1 MLKFYKMLNMKKI
14 LLLFTLFIGIIHVN
28 AQTLEELKET
38 LSVQKDSLKAAQ
50 GRVDATQGKIDA
62 FPGWKKGAFGT
73 IGGSVSNFSNWYAQ
87 KSPNNR
93 SGNIGFTVNAFANL
107 NTNLYF
113 WRNSGNLNLSWVKF
127 NDKDNPNDNT
137 QWREAND
144 VFNVSSLYGMKL
156 SETFALSGL
165 GEYRTTIL
173 NNFNNPGYLDVG
185 VGATWTPIKDLVV
198 VVHPLNYNLV
208 FSRND
213 AIFQSSYGT
222 KILVDYTRQIKE
234 ISFKTNLSMFQ
245 SYKSN
250 NLSNWT
256 WNNSFGYTL
265 WKMIGVGFDFGLRNN
280 KQEALKYYVD
290 NYDVSGTD
298 PFPTFDN
305 INNKLQT
312 YWMIGLNYKF

>member
-1 MLKFYKMLNMKKI
+1 MKKT
-14 LLLFTLFIGIIHVN
+14 LLLLTLFIGLIHVN
-28 AQTLEELKET
+28 AQTLEELKAT

-73 IGGSVSNFSNWYAQ
+73 IGGSISNFSNWYAQ

-107 NTNLYF
+107 NTDLYF

>member
-1 MLKFYKMLNMKKI
+1 MKKT

-28 AQTLEELKET
+28 AQTLDELKAT

-144 VFNVSSLYGMKL
+144 VFNISSLYGMKL
-156 SETFALSGL
+156 SETFAFSGL

-280 KQEALKYYVD
+280 KQEALKYAVD
-290 NYDVSGTD
+290 NYDVTSAN
-298 PFPTFDN
+298 PEPTFDN

>member
-1 MLKFYKMLNMKKI
+1 MKKT
-14 LLLFTLFIGIIHVN
+14 LLLLIFFIGLVHVN
-28 AQTLEELKET
+28 AQTIEELKET

-50 GRVDATQGKIDA
+50 GRVDATQSKIDA

-107 NTNLYF
+107 NTDAFF

-127 NDKDNPNDNT
+127 DDKDNPNDNT

-156 SETFALSGL
+156 SETFAFSGL

-198 VVHPLNYNLV
+198 VVHPLNYNIV
-208 FSRND
+208 FSRTD

-222 KILVDYTRQIKE
+222 KILIDYTRQIKE

-290 NYDVSGTD
+290 NYDATGTD
-298 PFPTFDN
+298 PFPTFEN

>member
-1 MLKFYKMLNMKKI
+1 MKKI
-14 LLLFTLFIGIIHVN
+14 LLLLTFFIGLIHVN
-28 AQTLEELKET
+28 AQTLEELKAT

-107 NTNLYF
+107 NTDLYF

-222 KILVDYTRQIKE
+222 KILIDYTRQIKE

-245 SYKSN
+245 SYKSS

-280 KQEALKYYVD
+280 KQEALKYSVD
-290 NYDVSGTD
+290 NYDVTGTD
-298 PFPTFDN
+298 PYPTFDN

-312 YWMIGLNYKF
+312 YWMIGLSYKF

>member
-1 MLKFYKMLNMKKI
+1 MNKKT
-14 LLLFTLFIGIIHVN
+14 LFTLAFLLSISFSFS
-28 AQTLEELKET
+28 QTLEELKAT
-38 LSVQKDSLKAAQ
+38 LAVQKDSLKAAQ
-50 GRVDATQGKIDA
+50 DRVNTTQGKIDS

-87 KSPNNR
+87 KTPNNR
-93 SGNIGFTVNAFANL
+93 SGNIGFTMNAFANL
-107 NTNLYF
+107 DTESFF

-127 NDKDNPNDNT
+127 NDKDNPNDNKR
-137 QWREAND
+137 WREAND
-144 VFNVSSLYGMKL
+144 VFNVSSLYGRKL

-173 NNFNNPGYLDVG
+173 NNFNNPGYLDAG
-185 VGATWTPIKDLVV
+185 IGATWTPIKDLVV

-208 FSRND
+208 FSKTD

-234 ISFKTNLSMFQ
+234 VSFKTNLSMFQ
-245 SYKSN
+245 SYKSSD
-250 NLSNWT
+250 LSNWT

-265 WKMIGVGFDFGLRNN
+265 WNMIGVGFDFGLRSN
-280 KQEALKYYVD
+280 KQEALKYYAI
-290 NYDVSGTD
+290 NYDATSGD
-298 PFPTFDN
+298 PEPTFEN
-305 INNKLQT
+305 IDNKLQT